1 MCSSNSSHSKAS
13 LSRSCLLMLLNHR
26 QENQEHE
33 GEESEAGL
41 ARRQSKTFWG
51 HPNPSN
57 RLHTLC
63 SQRTF
68 VMGLHATHMSG
79 ECVCDGIDGFIKEEF
94 HLGEEGEGWS
104 QIRPLVTQEGNTHLP
119 PNVPSHNMFLT
130 IEHSK
135 VQKTTMVSMFVPGLT
150 WSVLLS
156 FYFESW
162 MQHSSSKRCGRNMLE
177 VFQRGIKRHVLE

>member
-1 MCSSNSSHSKAS
+1 
-13 LSRSCLLMLLNHR
+13 MLLNHR

-51 HPNPSN
+51 HPPTLSN

-68 VMGLHATHMSG
+68 VMGLHATQMSG

-94 HLGEEGEGWS
+94 HLGEEGEGEEGWS
-104 QIRPLVTQEGNTHLP
+104 QVVMEPDP
-119 PNVPSHNMFLT
+119 PSCDT
-130 IEHSK
+130 
-135 VQKTTMVSMFVPGLT
+135 
-150 WSVLLS
+150 
-156 FYFESW
+156 
-162 MQHSSSKRCGRNMLE
+162 GRKYPPAPKCTLA
-177 VFQRGIKRHVLE
+177 

>member
-1 MCSSNSSHSKAS
+1 MLPKFQTEMCSSNSSHSKAS

-51 HPNPSN
+51 HPPPSN

-94 HLGEEGEGWS
+94 HLGEEGEEEEGWS
-104 QIRPLVTQEGNTHLP
+104 QVVMEPDP
-119 PNVPSHNMFLT
+119 PSCDT
-130 IEHSK
+130 
-135 VQKTTMVSMFVPGLT
+135 
-150 WSVLLS
+150 
-156 FYFESW
+156 
-162 MQHSSSKRCGRNMLE
+162 GRKYPPAPKCTLA
-177 VFQRGIKRHVLE
+177 

>member
-1 MCSSNSSHSKAS
+1 
-13 LSRSCLLMLLNHR
+13 MLLNHR

-51 HPNPSN
+51 HPPPSN
-57 RLHTLC
+57 RLHTLVC

-94 HLGEEGEGWS
+94 HLGEEGEEEEGWS
-104 QIRPLVTQEGNTHLP
+104 QVVMELDP
-119 PNVPSHNMFLT
+119 PSCDT
-130 IEHSK
+130 
-135 VQKTTMVSMFVPGLT
+135 
-150 WSVLLS
+150 
-156 FYFESW
+156 
-162 MQHSSSKRCGRNMLE
+162 GRKYPPAPKCTLA
-177 VFQRGIKRHVLE
+177 